1 MPYDPTY
8 HAFPGVAKIRAVI
21 ARERPDVL
29 EVHSPY
35 MGAIAALGASDHDF
49 GVRTFRW
56 HSDFLDTY
64 AQVFGWAVEGRFPRL
79 AKLLPSPL
87 RVVRPAWGL
96 VRRLA
101 QGMDATLVASRSQ
114 RTKLEGHGVARV
126 HHVPFGV
133 DVPRVTEER
142 RAARRAELTMG
153 RPGPLLVGV
162 GRFAVEKRWD
172 VVLEASRR
180 LLPTLPH
187 TLVLFGDGPE
197 RARLERAAGSHVR
210 FLGFEKDRERLF
222 SGLAAGDALVHGC
235 PCETFGL
242 SIAEALAAGLPVVVP
257 RAGGAFDLADPTVS
271 ETYEPLDASACAAAV
286 RRLLG
291 RDREE
296 LGRAARAF
304 AGVLPSHEG
313 EIDALRALYT
323 DLLGARPA
331 PRLASR
337 NPRM

>member
-1 MPYDPTY
+1 M
-8 HAFPGVAKIRAVI
+8 R
-21 ARERPDVL
+21 
-29 EVHSPY
+29 
-35 MGAIAALGASDHDF
+35 
-49 GVRTFRW
+49 
-56 HSDFLDTY
+56 
-64 AQVFGWAVEGRFPRL
+64 
-79 AKLLPSPL
+79 
-87 RVVRPAWGL
+87 
-96 VRRLA
+96 
-101 QGMDATLVASRSQ
+101 
-114 RTKLEGHGVARV
+114 
-126 HHVPFGV
+126 HVPFGV
-133 DVPRVTEER
+133 DVPRVPEER
-142 RAARRAELTMG
+142 RAARRAELTLG

-180 LLPTLPH
+180 LLPTWPH

-197 RARLERAAGSHVR
+197 RTKLERAAGPHVR

-242 SIAEALAAGLPVVVP
+242 SIAEALTAGLPVVVP

-286 RRLLG
+286 RRLLR

-304 AGVLPSHEG
+304 AGTLPSHEG